1 MAIRIDKVYTRTGDE
16 GETHLALGGRIA
28 KDSIRIETVGAVDEL
43 NSALGVAREELRSL
57 AAEGAA
63 IQAELDP
70 LLERVQRKLF
80 DLGGYLATAPDRFK
94 EGMPSVSEEDIRLLE
109 SEIDRWGEQ
118 LPPLTSFILP
128 GGGRLGAL
136 LHVARAS
143 CRRAER
149 EAVRLHRLEP
159 IPKPVLPFLN
169 RLSDWLFVASR
180 RAAKLQG
187 VAETFWK
194 AEHKETRNTGKQGK
208 AGD

>member
-1 MAIRIDKVYTRTGDE
+1 MRSMAADRGAIR
-16 GETHLALGGRIA
+16 
-28 KDSIRIETVGAVDEL
+28 
-43 NSALGVAREELRSL
+43 
-57 AAEGAA
+57 
-63 IQAELDP
+63 AELDP

-109 SEIDRWGEQ
+109 SEMDRWGEQ
-118 LPPLTSFILP
+118 LPPLASFVLP

-159 IPKPVLPFLN
+159 ISKPVLPFLN

-180 RAAKLQG
+180 RAAKLLG
-187 VAETFWK
+187 AEEALWK
-194 AEHKETRNTGKQGK
+194 PENKETRKTRKPGNG
-208 AGD
+208 GD